1 MLPGPPCGEG
11 EEHQGPHTVVV
22 IADEDV
28 RKEGGVLRCSFG
40 PTLEAMEGI
49 SVVTRD
55 WPVQVRGSLRIRS
68 PPQNVIVVLKA
79 RMRVEVP
86 VHERQVVSL
95 EVVLDNELPVGCRSC
110 ARRTSLW

>member
-1 MLPGPPCGEG
+1 M
-11 EEHQGPHTVVV
+11 

-28 RKEGGVLRCSFG
+28 RKEGGVFRCPFG
-40 PTLEAMEGI
+40 PALEAMDDI

-79 RMRVEVP
+79 RTRVEVL

-95 EVVLDNELPVGCRSC
+95 EVVLDNELAVGRGSC
-110 ARRTSLW
+110 ARRTSLWWSTT